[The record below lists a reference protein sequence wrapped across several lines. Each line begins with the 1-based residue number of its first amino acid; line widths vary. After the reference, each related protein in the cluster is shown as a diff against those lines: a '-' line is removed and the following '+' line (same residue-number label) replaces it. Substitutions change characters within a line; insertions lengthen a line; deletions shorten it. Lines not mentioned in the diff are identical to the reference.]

1 MLAEAVA
8 VATVPVLLAAP
19 VAGLLGHRA
28 VRRARSA
35 RLLRIDSPNG
45 IDEQGFVRIGGI
57 EQWISIRGEDTA
69 NPVLV
74 EIHGG
79 PGASHSIFGTR
90 TRSWEKHFTVVRWDM
105 RGAGKTFG
113 RSGPQGQ
120 GEMSFARLYEDAL
133 DVTRYARRRLGAD
146 RVVLVAS
153 SLGSVFGLRLARSHP
168 ELYSAYVG
176 TDQNI
181 LDAGRDTSVH
191 EALLARLDA
200 AGRHKDAAAAREA
213 GGDPHRLTAGQRA
226 AYDKLTV
233 ASDPLTLDTL
243 KRVVLGSLWF
253 SPLHSLR
260 EIGRYFAGMKF
271 SARLTPGLA
280 AFDDRADGTRFA
292 VPFFVFQG
300 DRDVITPPGRARAF
314 FDEVEAPV
322 KEFALIEDA
331 SHFAAFR
338 HPDRF
343 LDLMLTRVL
352 PVVTGA
358 EAVAVAGT
366 GDVAVAGT
374 DAVVSD
380 GPVCGR

>member
-1 MLAEAVA
+1 M
-8 VATVPVLLAAP
+8 
-19 VAGLLGHRA
+19 
-28 VRRARSA
+28 RRAGHA
-35 RLLRIDSPNG
+35 RHLRVHSPNG
-45 IDEQGFVRIGGI
+45 IDEQRFVRIGGI
-57 EQWISIRGEDTA
+57 EQWVSIRGENRA
-69 NPVLV
+69 NPVMI

-79 PGASHSIFGTR
+79 PGASHSIFAAR
-90 TRSWEKHFTVVRWDM
+90 TRSWEEHFTVVRWDM

-120 GEMSFARLYEDAL
+120 GDMSFDRLYEDAL
-133 DVTRYARRRLGAD
+133 DVTRYAGERLGAD
-146 RVVLVAS
+146 RAVLVAS
-153 SLGSVFGLRLARSHP
+153 SLGSVFGLRLARNHP

-191 EALLARLDA
+191 EALVSRLRA
-200 AGRHKDAAAAREA
+200 AGKHKDAAAAEVLGRV
-213 GGDPHRLTAGQRA
+213 PHPLTADQRA

-233 ASDPLTLDTL
+233 TSDPLTLDTL

-271 SARLTPGLA
+271 SARLTPAFA
-280 AFDDRADGTRFA
+280 AFDDRADGTCFEL
-292 VPFFVFQG
+292 PFYVFQG
-300 DRDVITPPGRARAF
+300 DRDVITPPERARSF

-343 LDLMLTRVL
+343 LHLLLTRVR
-352 PVVTGA
+352 PVVAGA
-358 EAVAVAGT
+358 ADRSRAA
-366 GDVAVAGT
+366 
-374 DAVVSD
+374 
-380 GPVCGR
+380 

>member
-1 MLAEAVA
+1 MIHSSWGSVMLATVL
-8 VATVPVLLAAP
+8 ATSAVLLAAP
-19 VAGLLGHRA
+19 VTGLLGHRA
-28 VRRARSA
+28 VRRARGA
-35 RLLRIDSPNG
+35 RLLRIDGPNG

-69 NPVLV
+69 NPVMV

-79 PGASHSIFGTR
+79 PGASHSIFGAR
-90 TRSWEKHFTVVRWDM
+90 TRSWEEHFTVVRWDM
-105 RGAGKTFG
+105 RGSGKTFG

-120 GEMSFARLYEDAL
+120 GEMSFTRLYEDAL
-133 DVTRYARRRLGAD
+133 EVTRYARERLRAD

-168 ELYSAYVG
+168 ELYCAYVG

-191 EALLARLDA
+191 EALLARLRA
-200 AGRHKDAAAAREA
+200 AGRHEDAAAAQET
-213 GGDPHRLTAGQRA
+213 GGDPHGLTADQRA

-233 ASDPLTLDTL
+233 TSDPLTLDTL
-243 KRVVLGSLWF
+243 KRVVLGSLWL

-260 EIGRYFAGMKF
+260 EIGQYFAGMKF

-343 LDLMLTRVL
+343 LELMLTRVR
-352 PVVTGA
+352 PVV
-358 EAVAVAGT
+358 AGRT
-366 GDVAVAGT
+366 V
-374 DAVVSD
+374 
-380 GPVCGR
+380 

>member
-1 MLAEAVA
+1 MLATVL
-8 VATVPVLLAAP
+8 ATSAALLATP
-19 VAGLLGHRA
+19 VTGLLGHRA
-28 VRRARSA
+28 LRRAVSA

-57 EQWISIRGEDTA
+57 EQWISIRGEDRA
-69 NPVLV
+69 NPVVV

-79 PGASHSIFGTR
+79 PGASHSIFAER
-90 TRSWEKHFTVVRWDM
+90 TRSWEAHFTIVRWDM

-120 GEMSFARLYEDAL
+120 GELSFGRLYEDAL
-133 DVTRYARRRLGAD
+133 EVTRYARERLGAD

-176 TDQNI
+176 TDQNV

-191 EALLARLDA
+191 EALLARLRA
-200 AGRHKDAAAAREA
+200 AGKDEDAAAVLAM
-213 GGDPHRLTAGQRA
+213 GSDPHRLTADQRA
-226 AYDKLTV
+226 AYGKLTV

-243 KRVVLGSLWF
+243 KSVVLRSLWF

-260 EIGRYFAGMKF
+260 ELGQYFAGMKF
-271 SARLTPGLA
+271 SARFTPELD
-280 AFDDRADGTRFA
+280 AFDDRADGTRFEL
-292 VPFFVFQG
+292 PFFVFQG
-300 DRDVITPPGRARAF
+300 DQDVITPAERARAF

-331 SHFAAFR
+331 SHFASFR

-343 LDLMLTRVL
+343 LELMLTRVR
-352 PVVTGA
+352 PVVVAAAGA
-358 EAVAVAGT
+358 GAA
-366 GDVAVAGT
+366 
-374 DAVVSD
+374 
-380 GPVCGR
+380 

>member
-1 MLAEAVA
+1 MLVL
-8 VATVPVLLAAP
+8 ATVLAASAALLATP

-28 VRRARSA
+28 VRRAANA
-35 RLLRIDSPNG
+35 RLLRIDGPNG
-45 IDEQGFVRIGGI
+45 IDEQRFVRIGGI
-57 EQWISIRGEDTA
+57 EQWISIRGEDTG
-69 NPVLV
+69 NPVMI

-79 PGASHSIFGTR
+79 PGASHSVHAAR
-90 TRSWEKHFTVVRWDM
+90 TRAWEEHFTVVRWDM

-113 RSGPQGQ
+113 RSGARGQ
-120 GEMSFARLYEDAL
+120 GEMSFQQLYEDAL
-133 DVTRYARRRLGAD
+133 DVTRYARERLGAD

-191 EALLARLDA
+191 EALLARLRA
-200 AGRHKDAAAAREA
+200 AGKHKDAAAAEELGRA
-213 GGDPHRLTAGQRA
+213 PQPLTADQRA

-233 ASDPLTLDTL
+233 SSDPLTLDTL

-260 EIGRYFAGMKF
+260 EIGQYFAGMKF
-271 SARLTPGLA
+271 SARLTPALA
-280 AFDDRADGTRFA
+280 AFDDRADGTRFEL
-292 VPFFVFQG
+292 PFFVFQG
-300 DRDVITPPGRARAF
+300 DRDVITPAERARSF

-343 LDLMLTRVL
+343 LHLLRTRVR
-352 PVVTGA
+352 PVVT
-358 EAVAVAGT
+358 
-366 GDVAVAGT
+366 
-374 DAVVSD
+374 D
-380 GPVCGR
+380 GSRSCRPGR

>member
-1 MLAEAVA
+1 MLATVL
-8 VATVPVLLAAP
+8 ATSAVLLAAP
-19 VAGLLGHRA
+19 VTGLLGHRA
-28 VRRARSA
+28 LRRADSA
-35 RLLRIDSPNG
+35 RRLRVDSPNG
-45 IDEQGFVRIGGI
+45 IDEQRFVRIGGI
-57 EQWISIRGEDTA
+57 EQWISIRGEDTS
-69 NPVLV
+69 NPVMI

-79 PGASHSIFGTR
+79 PGASHSIFATR
-90 TRSWEKHFTVVRWDM
+90 TRSWEEHFTVVRWDM

-120 GEMSFARLYEDAL
+120 GEMSFDRLYEDAL
-133 DVTRYARRRLGAD
+133 DVTRYARERLGAD

-191 EALLARLDA
+191 EALLARLRA
-200 AGRHKDAAAAREA
+200 AGRHKDAAAVEEMGRA
-213 GGDPHRLTAGQRA
+213 PHPLTADQRA
-226 AYDKLTV
+226 SYDKLSV

-243 KRVVLGSLWF
+243 KRVVLHSLWF

-260 EIGRYFAGMKF
+260 DIGRYFAGMKF
-271 SARLTPGLA
+271 SARLTPALA
-280 AFDDRADGTRFA
+280 AFDDRADGTRFQL
-292 VPFFVFQG
+292 PFYVFQG
-300 DRDVITPPGRARAF
+300 DRDVVTPAERARSF

-331 SHFAAFR
+331 GHFAAFR

-343 LDLMLTRVL
+343 LHLLLTRVR
-352 PVVTGA
+352 PVVT
-358 EAVAVAGT
+358 
-366 GDVAVAGT
+366 
-374 DAVVSD
+374 DAAD
-380 GPVCGR
+380 GSRAA

>member
-1 MLAEAVA
+1 MLATVL
-8 VATVPVLLAAP
+8 ATSAALLATP

-28 VRRARSA
+28 LRRADNA
-35 RLLRIDSPNG
+35 RILRIDSPRG
-45 IDEQGFVRIGGI
+45 IDEQRFVRIGGI

-69 NPVLV
+69 NPVVV

-79 PGASHSIFGTR
+79 PGASHSVFATR
-90 TRSWEKHFTVVRWDM
+90 TRSWEEHFTVVRWDM

-113 RSGPQGQ
+113 RSGPAGQ

-133 DVTRYARRRLGAD
+133 EVTRYARERLGAE
-146 RVVLVAS
+146 RVVLVGS

-191 EALLARLDA
+191 EALLARLRA
-200 AGRHKDAAAAREA
+200 AGRHKDAAAVAET
-213 GGDPHRLTAGQRA
+213 GSDPHRVTAEQRA

-260 EIGRYFAGMKF
+260 ELGQYFAGMKF
-271 SARLTPGLA
+271 SAQLTPALA
-280 AFDDRADGTRFA
+280 AFDDRADGTRFEL
-292 VPFFVFQG
+292 PFFIFQG
-300 DRDVITPPGRARAF
+300 DRDVITPAGRARAF
-314 FDEVEAPV
+314 FDEVEAPA

-331 SHFAAFR
+331 SHFASFR

-343 LDLMLTRVL
+343 LQLMLTRVR
-352 PVVTGA
+352 PVLA
-358 EAVAVAGT
+358 EAARA
-366 GDVAVAGT
+366 
-374 DAVVSD
+374 
-380 GPVCGR
+380 

>member
-1 MLAEAVA
+1 MLATVL
-8 VATVPVLLAAP
+8 ATSAVLLAAP
-19 VAGLLGHRA
+19 VTGLLGHRA
-28 VRRARSA
+28 LRRVGSA
-35 RLLRIDSPNG
+35 RQLRIDSPNG
-45 IDEQGFVRIGGI
+45 IDEQRFVRIGGI

-69 NPVLV
+69 NPVMV

-79 PGASHSIFGTR
+79 PGASHSIFATR
-90 TRSWEKHFTVVRWDM
+90 TRSWEAHFTVVRWDM

-120 GEMSFARLYEDAL
+120 GEMSFDRLYEDAL
-133 DVTRYARRRLGAD
+133 DVTRYARERLGAD

-168 ELYSAYVG
+168 ELYCAYVG

-191 EALLARLDA
+191 EALLARLRA
-200 AGRHKDAAAAREA
+200 AGKHKAAAAVEEMGR
-213 GGDPHRLTAGQRA
+213 GPHPLTADQRA

-243 KRVVLGSLWF
+243 KRVVLRSLWF

-260 EIGRYFAGMKF
+260 DIGRYFAGMKF
-271 SARLTPGLA
+271 SARLTPALA
-280 AFDDRADGTRFA
+280 AFDDRADGTRFEL
-292 VPFFVFQG
+292 PFYVFQG
-300 DRDVITPPGRARAF
+300 DRDVITPPEPARSF

-331 SHFAAFR
+331 GHFAAFR

-343 LDLMLTRVL
+343 LHLLLTRVR

-358 EAVAVAGT
+358 AG
-366 GDVAVAGT
+366 GSRAA
-374 DAVVSD
+374 
-380 GPVCGR
+380 